1 MAILRRQ
8 GYEVWMNS
16 DADAC
21 AVLSVAEMASAD
33 AAAIRA
39 GTPGEALMA
48 AAGAAVA
55 DEVLRRCPA
64 GAVTVLCGPG
74 NNGGDGFVAARLLR
88 DRGCAVRVALLGE
101 RGRLKG
107 DAALHAA
114 RWTGP
119 VEALGASALDGAEVV
134 VDALF
139 GAGLSRP
146 LEGAALDVVREINAR
161 AVPCVAVDVPSG
173 VFGDTGQVLGG
184 DAGAAPRCRA
194 TVTFFRKKPAH
205 LLLPGRGL
213 CGHVTVA
220 QIGIGAEV
228 LATIRPRCHENG
240 AVLWQARF
248 PWPQLDGHKYRRG
261 HAVIVG
267 GGTMTGAGRLAA
279 RSAARV
285 GAGLV
290 TIAAPAAAL
299 PVYALAAHAVILAKL
314 DDPQDFSRLMEDP
327 RRNAVLLGP
336 GAGADQLTRL
346 RVTAALAAGKRCVI
360 DADALTVFA
369 DDPEHLGRAIRRAG
383 GEGAKVLL
391 TPHDGEFARLFP
403 DLAKA
408 HAGDKLERARAAAA
422 RSGATVL
429 LKGND
434 TVIAAPD
441 GRAAINSNAPPE
453 LATAGAGDVLAG
465 LAVGLLAQGLD
476 AFDAACAAAWLH
488 GEAAVAFGPGL
499 IADDLTEFLP
509 AVLRKLKTGHA

>member
-8 GYEVWMNS
+8 GYEVGMNS

-33 AAAIRA
+33 AAAIQA
-39 GTPGEALMA
+39 GTAGETLMA

-55 DEVLRRCPA
+55 DEVLRRGPA

-88 DRGCAVRVALLGE
+88 ERGRTVRVALLGE

-107 DAALHAA
+107 DAALHAEQ
-114 RWTGP
+114 WTGP
-119 VEALGASALDGAEVV
+119 VEALAAPALDGAAVI

-161 AVPCVAVDVPSG
+161 ALPCIAVDVPSG

-184 DAGAAPRCRA
+184 DAGVAPRCRA

-205 LLLPGRGL
+205 LLLPGRAL
-213 CGHVTVA
+213 CGDVTVA
-220 QIGIGAEV
+220 QIGIGAGV
-228 LATIRPRCHENG
+228 LSAIRPRCHENVP
-240 AVLWQARF
+240 ALWQSRF
-248 PWPQLDGHKYRRG
+248 PWPTPEGHKYRRG
-261 HAVIVG
+261 HAVVIG
-267 GGTMTGAGRLAA
+267 GGTMTGAARLAA
-279 RSAARV
+279 RAAARV

-314 DDPQDFSRLMEDP
+314 DDAPDFARLMDDP

-336 GAGADQLTRL
+336 GAGADQATRL
-346 RVTAALAAGKRCVI
+346 RVTAALSAGKRCVI
-360 DADALTVFA
+360 DADALTVFG
-369 DDPEHLGRAIRRAG
+369 DEPEHLCRAIRRTG
-383 GEGAKVLL
+383 GEGGNVLL

-408 HAGDKLERARAAAA
+408 HADDKLARARAAAA

-465 LAVGLLAQGLD
+465 LAIGLLAQGMH
-476 AFDAACAAAWLH
+476 AFDAGCAAAWLH
-488 GEAAVAFGPGL
+488 GEAAAAFGPGL
-499 IADDLTEFLP
+499 IADDLTECVP
-509 AVLRKLKTGHA
+509 AALRKLKAGHA